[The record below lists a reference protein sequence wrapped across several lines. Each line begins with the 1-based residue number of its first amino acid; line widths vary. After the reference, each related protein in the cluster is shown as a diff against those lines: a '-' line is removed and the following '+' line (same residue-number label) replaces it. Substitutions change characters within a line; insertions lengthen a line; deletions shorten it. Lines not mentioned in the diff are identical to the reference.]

1 MSDIEQVQEQ
11 MKADMEAMK
20 RQMTTMM
27 EAMMSMRK
35 MMQVN
40 VTIVSTAC
48 TITKRDPTHTP
59 DFNQENHPVLDMG
72 GQGGATTANAYEL
85 HCVQVQ
91 SGPFFPPYGLPLNYT
106 LLTTVYVPGEKIASF
121 APVFIEN

>member
-1 MSDIEQVQEQ
+1 
-11 MKADMEAMK
+11 MEAMK

-35 MMQVN
+35 MM
-40 VTIVSTAC
+40 
-48 TITKRDPTHTP
+48 DPTHTP

-85 HCVQVQ
+85 HCVQV
-91 SGPFFPPYGLPLNYT
+91 
-106 LLTTVYVPGEKIASF
+106 
-121 APVFIEN
+121 

>member
-1 MSDIEQVQEQ
+1 
-11 MKADMEAMK
+11 
-20 RQMTTMM
+20 
-27 EAMMSMRK
+27 
-35 MMQVN
+35 MQVN

-121 APVFIEN
+121 APVFIENQQPQPNHTHAHASQPMEETHEAPKTTI